1 MAAMETGSSDSDGSE
16 ELSRFREAAWSVDAR
31 TATAVVQLA
40 ETSED
45 KSTSAS
51 TKPSRRQNL
60 DNQQHNANELQTTPE
75 FRNHVAKRLGI
86 FLDSIITV
94 NNSGPFLKQQAE
106 TGDDEEC
113 FSGFRLF
120 STSIP
125 EELKKFKPSS
135 PVKWKPPPSS
145 RSFTL
150 YRKCRLND
158 LLPTTMSDSDSE
170 LERLKEAVVSG
181 NDLLQQSSII
191 GNQPETNCDE
201 DLTQDK
207 HKEKKK
213 KKLAV
218 EGQNDWKRDEV
229 EVLKRKSKQ
238 KWQILENGHKQTE
251 FPDETLKG
259 QGHHL
264 KAEDSDVERRKKK
277 RKKPKNDK
285 PVPKIHKKERVVV
298 ADQL

>member
-51 TKPSRRQNL
+51 TKPSRRQSL

-86 FLDSIITV
+86 FLDGIITV

-106 TGDDEEC
+106 TGDDE
-113 FSGFRLF
+113 GFRLF
-120 STSIP
+120 STSVP
-125 EELKKFKPSS
+125 EERKKFKPSS

-145 RSFTL
+145 
-150 YRKCRLND
+150 
-158 LLPTTMSDSDSE
+158 SDSDSE

-201 DLTQDK
+201 GPTRDK

-213 KKLAV
+213 KKKKLAV
-218 EGQNDWKRDEV
+218 EGRNDWKGDEV

-264 KAEDSDVERRKKK
+264 KAEDADVERRKKK

>member
-1 MAAMETGSSDSDGSE
+1 MAAALETGSSDSDGSE
-16 ELSRFREAAWSVDAR
+16 ELSRFREAAWSVGAR
-31 TATAVVQLA
+31 PAT
-40 ETSED
+40 ETSEE

-51 TKPSRRQNL
+51 TKPSRRQNQ

-113 FSGFRLF
+113 FAGFRLF

-125 EELKKFKPSS
+125 EEHKEFKPSS

-145 RSFTL
+145 
-150 YRKCRLND
+150 
-158 LLPTTMSDSDSE
+158 SDSDSE

-201 DLTQDK
+201 GPIEDK
-207 HKEKKK
+207 HKERQKKK

-218 EGQNDWKRDEV
+218 EGQNDWKGDEV

-259 QGHHL
+259 QGHL
-264 KAEDSDVERRKKK
+264 FKAEGADVERRKKK
-277 RKKPKNDK
+277 RKKLKNDK
-285 PVPKIHKKERVVV
+285 PVPKILKKERVVV
-298 ADQL
+298 ADWL

>member
-1 MAAMETGSSDSDGSE
+1 MAAALETGSSDSDGSE

-31 TATAVVQLA
+31 PATA
-40 ETSED
+40 ETSEE

-51 TKPSRRQNL
+51 TKPSCRQNQ

-106 TGDDEEC
+106 IGDDE
-113 FSGFRLF
+113 GFRLF

-125 EELKKFKPSS
+125 EEHKKFKPSS

-145 RSFTL
+145 
-150 YRKCRLND
+150 
-158 LLPTTMSDSDSE
+158 SDSDSE

-191 GNQPETNCDE
+191 GNQPETICDE
-201 DLTQDK
+201 GPIEGKL
-207 HKEKKK
+207 KERQKKKKK

-218 EGQNDWKRDEV
+218 EGQNDWKGDEV

-238 KWQILENGHKQTE
+238 KWQILENGHK
-251 FPDETLKG
+251 
-259 QGHHL
+259 
-264 KAEDSDVERRKKK
+264 
-277 RKKPKNDK
+277 
-285 PVPKIHKKERVVV
+285 
-298 ADQL
+298 